1 MPSKIP
7 PSPLRAILALVL
19 PLTLGQADAAQSV
32 ELVETASTGN
42 SASVDRPAIR
52 PRHLVIFLHGHR
64 GTGSVMATIG
74 RSWQS
79 DLVDTVFVAPDAPLR
94 HRSGGREWFAVDD
107 QVLRPE
113 RIQAAR
119 RAFDSSIREIVKDQ
133 GFENDLANVAFVG
146 VSQGAIMALDAVAS
160 GRWQVGA
167 LVSFAGLLPLPP
179 SAGSGNRTVVL
190 LMHGSAD
197 RTIPSEA
204 SISAASELEAAGF
217 DVSLNIVQGV
227 GHTIS
232 PEEAKTALQFLART
246 FGS

>member
-7 PSPLRAILALVL
+7 SSPLGAILTFILL
-19 PLTLGQADAAQSV
+19 LTLGHADTAMSV
-32 ELVETASTGN
+32 ELVETASTR
-42 SASVDRPAIR
+42 SITSLDRPTMRA
-52 PRHLVIFLHGHR
+52 RHLVIFLHGHR
-64 GTGSVMATIG
+64 GTGSLMATIG
-74 RSWQS
+74 RTWQS
-79 DLVDTVFVAPDAPLR
+79 DLVDTVFVAPDAPFR
-94 HRSGGREWFAVDD
+94 HRSGAREWFVVDD
-107 QVLRPE
+107 QVRRPD

-119 RAFDSSIREIVKDQ
+119 RAFDDSVREIVKDQ
-133 GFENDLANVAFVG
+133 GFENDLGNVAFVG

-160 GRWQVGA
+160 GRWKVGA

-179 SAGSGNRTVVL
+179 SAGSENRTVVL

-232 PEEAKTALQFLART
+232 PEEAKTALQFLTRT